1 MNWKLNCFT
10 FVFILGYGELNKT
23 TDMATIVRAM
33 ARPDSGLE
41 VRDRT
46 WLIQAHAL
54 GIGPGEHSEDDCLTT
69 GEGQ

>member
-1 MNWKLNCFT
+1 M
-10 FVFILGYGELNKT
+10 FILGYGELNKN

-46 WLIQAHAL
+46 WLKITIKRSF
-54 GIGPGEHSEDDCLTT
+54 IGES
-69 GEGQ
+69 